1 MVGFHLFVYKV
12 RENFRLR
19 RPFARGTTPS
29 TPHLQEIVVFPA
41 KFGNLQIGASFS
53 LLFFYGKTNRKP
65 IKCAFDFRDQ
75 LVGIG
80 NFVHWQ
86 HDGEK
91 AIFYAPQYN
100 EASMYRFCPDGTK

>member
-29 TPHLQEIVVFPA
+29 TPRLREIVVLPA
-41 KFGNLQIGASFS
+41 KNGDLQIGASFS
-53 LLFFYGKTNRKP
+53 LLFFYEKTNRKP

-80 NFVHWQ
+80 NSVQLTQAF
-86 HDGEK
+86 
-91 AIFYAPQYN
+91 APAVN
-100 EASMYRFCPDGTK
+100 SMLLMKLTTPTELDISVR